1 NKLFGE
7 ANVPHFQ
14 VGGWNIGTEGTIKL
28 IYLDKIYFELATKLD
43 YARYSGLKI
52 NHGGEI
58 KQAFGSFQ
66 FIGSI
71 GFQIPKFKK

>member
-1 NKLFGE
+1 
-7 ANVPHFQ
+7 
-14 VGGWNIGTEGTIKL
+14 
-28 IYLDKIYFELATKLD
+28 LDRIFFEFATKLD

-58 KQAFGSFQ
+58 KQAFGSIQ
-66 FIGSI
+66 FIGSL